1 LSGWRFADR
10 EWFVN
15 DGLNLR
21 TDANRRMVAGE
32 LEFPNVVFG
41 AHRWFAGG
49 GSADL
54 IAITSLD
61 QWDADLARGRPGDN
75 VIVLSLRRVEAEAL
89 RRAGDMSSP
98 QPPPVPSEAD
108 VNAIGAYIAAGG
120 NELLFVRRFSPRPAV
135 IESSFKWIDLE
146 DAARPWQHAL
156 AEHSIDGG
164 EVWLFDGEL
173 LWRDH
178 DRRQLGADPPETWT
192 AHHGIYVLDGH
203 VPDEQGRV
211 VCGGPY

>member
-1 LSGWRFADR
+1 MSGWRFSDR

-21 TDANRRMVAGE
+21 TDANRRIVAAE
-32 LEFPNVVFG
+32 LAFPNVVFG

-49 GSADL
+49 GSASA

-61 QWDADLARGRPGDN
+61 EWDADLAKGRPGDN
-75 VIVLSLRRVEAEAL
+75 VILLSLRRVEAEAL
-89 RRAGDMSSP
+89 THAGNMASP
-98 QPPPVPSEAD
+98 HPPVLSTAD
-108 VNAIGAYIAAGG
+108 INAIEAFIAAGG
-120 NELLFVRRFSPRPAV
+120 NELLFVRRFSPRPGTIDCV
-135 IESSFKWIDLE
+135 FTWIDLR
-146 DAARPWQHAL
+146 DAGWPWQKGL
-156 AEHSIDGG
+156 AEYAIGGG

-178 DRRQLGADPPETWT
+178 DRRQSGSDPPETWT
-192 AHHGIYVLDGH
+192 AHHGSCLVDGY